1 MSTTTTR
8 QVPFPYPAYLK
19 RLVAEFIGT
28 FFLVLV
34 ASMTIAGKSD
44 LAPLAIGIILMI
56 MVFAGGHISGG
67 HFNPAV
73 TLGVWSNQGIRGY
86 WMILYFLVQIGA
98 AAVAAGVAGWLLPD
112 GYRAGPV
119 ASSGWLHVCLAEGL
133 GTFTLVYTVLNVTAA
148 RATANNGFYGLAIG
162 LTITAMA
169 YALGGVSG
177 GIFNPALAV
186 GMYIMGAVSKLELLT
201 YFAGSFAGAVLASF
215 LFKIVDTEQDN

>member
-8 QVPFPYPAYLK
+8 PVSLTYPTYLK
-19 RLVAEFIGT
+19 RLMAEFIGT

-34 ASMTIAGKSD
+34 AGMTIAGKSD
-44 LAPLAIGIILMI
+44 LAPLAIGFTLMV
-56 MVFAGGHISGG
+56 MVFTGGHISGG

-73 TLGVWSNQGIRGY
+73 TLGVWSGQGIRGY
-86 WMILYFLVQIGA
+86 WMIFYFIIQFGA
-98 AAVAAGVAGWLLPD
+98 AVAAAGVAGWLLPE
-112 GYRAGPV
+112 GYRASPV
-119 ASSGWLHVCLAEGL
+119 ASSNWLHVILAELL
-133 GTFTLVYTVLNVTAA
+133 GTFILVYTVLNVMVA

-162 LTITAMA
+162 LTFTAMA

-201 YFAGSFAGAVLASF
+201 YFAGHFAGAALASF
-215 LFKIVDTEQDN
+215 IFKIVDTEQDN